1 MPLPIGEAHVNIIQT
16 IPPHKTALIDELE
29 KFIIIT
35 KNRKTDQNLYSQYL
49 RVLLKHMPQRP
60 LVNKD
65 PDWMWNCQEA
75 FSNSFNQ

>member
-1 MPLPIGEAHVNIIQT
+1 MPLPIGEAHANIIQT
-16 IPPHKTALIDELE
+16 IPPHKKALIDELE
-29 KFIIIT
+29 NFIIIT

-49 RVLLKHMPQRP
+49 RVILKHMPQRP